1 MDLQDVLSVLV
12 APLAIVIVAVLLT
25 RLAVV
30 LIGRFERRF
39 IERADD
45 EAGRIGALQRGL
57 GMDDPARAHLS
68 KRTLTMTN
76 VLKAT
81 AIVAIWT
88 IAVLLVLGLIG
99 LPVAPLIAAAGIGG
113 IAIGFGAQSLVKDVI
128 SGFFVLLENQY
139 DVGDVVRLGE
149 FSGTVER
156 VDLRTTTLRDIDG
169 LRHVVPNGEIRVST
183 NYTRGFSRYGLVLPV
198 PYEQD
203 LDRTIE
209 IARAVAE
216 ELRTGDF
223 QGVMTEPLNVL
234 GVDDFADS
242 AVNLR
247 MYLQTLPGR
256 QWDVGREYRRRLKAA
271 LDAEGMPMR
280 YPMYEVQLHGP
291 EPEGPP
297 PVAASPQRSAG

>member
-12 APLAIVIVAVLLT
+12 APVAIVIVAVLLT

-39 IERADD
+39 IERADG

-57 GMDDPARAHLS
+57 GMDDPALAHLS

-81 AIVAIWT
+81 AIAAIWT
-88 IAVLLVLGLIG
+88 VAVMLVLGLIG
-99 LPVAPLIAAAGIGG
+99 VPVAPLIATAGIGA
-113 IAIGFGAQSLVKDVI
+113 IAIGFGAQTLVKDVI

-169 LRHVVPNGEIRVST
+169 LRHVVPNGEVRIST
-183 NYTRGFSRYGLVLPV
+183 NYTRGFSRYGLVLQV

-216 ELRTGDF
+216 ELRTDDF
-223 QGVMTEPLNVL
+223 RGVMTEPLNVL

-297 PVAASPQRSAG
+297 AVAASPERPAV

>member
-1 MDLQDVLSVLV
+1 MDVQDVIEALV
-12 APLAIVIVAVLLT
+12 APIAIVIVALLLT
-25 RLAVV
+25 RLAVL

-45 EAGRIGALQRGL
+45 EAVRVGALQRGL
-57 GMDDPARAHLS
+57 GLDDPAQAHLS
-68 KRTLTMTN
+68 KRALTMTT

-81 AIVAIWT
+81 AIAAIWT
-88 IAVLLVLGLIG
+88 IAALLILALVGV
-99 LPVAPLIAAAGIGG
+99 PVAPLIAAAGIGS

-169 LRHVVPNGEIRVST
+169 LRHVVPNGEIRIST

-223 QGVMTEPLNVL
+223 RGVMTEPLNVL
-234 GVDDFADS
+234 GVDDYTES

-256 QWDVGREYRRRLKAA
+256 QWDVGREYRRRLKVA

-280 YPMYEVQLHGP
+280 YPMYEVQLRGAEPGTEPPVVVPP
-291 EPEGPP
+291 EP
-297 PVAASPQRSAG
+297 SAG